1 MTRDSLLVDL
11 GSLNQSRTTSH
22 ESLTTRYEIRN
33 MDIEVNIG
41 KIAVSNDSANLVS
54 SGIGSCLVI
63 TLYDAKRLIGA
74 LAHAMLPT
82 RDSSFVA
89 RGSSYQSRM
98 TNPESRIP
106 NPEIRDTKYVDMAI
120 DEMLQRM
127 EYMGSRRE
135 DIEAKL
141 VGGANMFSAFEHD
154 IGKENV
160 LSAKEKLKK
169 EGIKFVGEAVGGSQG
184 RSVEFSASSGIITV
198 KVKF

>member
-1 MTRDSLLVDL
+1 MTRDSLLVDR

-89 RGSSYQSRM
+89 RGSSYQ
-98 TNPESRIP
+98 SRIP